1 MRRMKQQK
9 KRRVTLQQVAEHAG
23 VSTSTASLIV
33 RNNPRISEATR
44 EKVLQSMRELGYV
57 YDRVAANLRSQTS
70 TTVGLIITDIS
81 NTFFSEFL
89 IGVQNTLEE
98 VGLTVLLG
106 TTFDSVAKQEQ
117 LISTMLEHRVG
128 GLILCPVSGTAEE
141 TLSRLEQL
149 DIPVVLAVREIADAD
164 CDFVGADYEEGTYKA
179 VRHFIE
185 KGHQEIAFLGGVKHS
200 STWTKR
206 MKGFKKALR
215 EADLDVKNEYVID
228 SAPTREAGCEAVTEL
243 LRRSERPT
251 AIFCF
256 SDLVAFGV
264 MQGIRKAGLV
274 PGEDIDIIGF
284 DNVPEAEISYPPL
297 TTVSSFPRQSGKEAA
312 QLLHHKITS
321 SQHKKQ
327 RIILA
332 PELVIRESSQKKR
345 NA

>member
-1 MRRMKQQK
+1 M
-9 KRRVTLQQVAEHAG
+9 QQVAEHAG

-128 GLILCPVSGTAEE
+128 GLILCPVSGAAEE

-149 DIPVVLAVREIADAD
+149 DIPVVLAVRRLPMQTVILSEPI
-164 CDFVGADYEEGTYKA
+164 
-179 VRHFIE
+179 
-185 KGHQEIAFLGGVKHS
+185 
-200 STWTKR
+200 
-206 MKGFKKALR
+206 MKKALIR
-215 EADLDVKNEYVID
+215 QCVI
-228 SAPTREAGCEAVTEL
+228 SL
-243 LRRSERPT
+243 
-251 AIFCF
+251 
-256 SDLVAFGV
+256 
-264 MQGIRKAGLV
+264 RKAIRRLR
-274 PGEDIDIIGF
+274 F
-284 DNVPEAEISYPPL
+284 W
-297 TTVSSFPRQSGKEAA
+297 AA
-312 QLLHHKITS
+312 
-321 SQHKKQ
+321 
-327 RIILA
+327 
-332 PELVIRESSQKKR
+332 
-345 NA
+345 